1 MENLEIDL
9 LDFEEKKIKVE
20 EIEQGPNK
28 ISIKQ
33 RDLQFDKEDMVF
45 IFIKNIKTR
54 EKYLCKHSINEN
66 KLVISLDSLAHCFTD
81 NEGAIFIILKRG
93 FKYYIYT
100 PILNKSSNIK
110 FTDKSNAIYEWYLR
124 KLDNGE
130 FRISTII
137 KK

>member
-9 LDFEEKKIKVE
+9 LDFEEKRIKVD
-20 EIEQGPNK
+20 EIEQGPNT

-33 RDLQFDKEDMVF
+33 RDLHFDKEDMVF
-45 IFIKNIKTR
+45 IFLKNIKTR
-54 EKYLCKHSINEN
+54 EKYLCNHSINEN

-81 NEGAIFIILKRG
+81 NEGAISIIIKRD

-100 PILNKSSNIK
+100 PILNKNSNIK
-110 FTDKSNAIYEWYLR
+110 FTDKSNAVYEWYLR